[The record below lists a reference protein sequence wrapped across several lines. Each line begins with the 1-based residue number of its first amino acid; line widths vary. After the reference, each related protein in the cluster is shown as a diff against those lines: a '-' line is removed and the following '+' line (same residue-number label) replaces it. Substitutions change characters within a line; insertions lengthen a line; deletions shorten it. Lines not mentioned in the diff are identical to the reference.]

1 MDQQTKV
8 NEMLPSQ
15 GNMINELFA
24 QNYAASLRTAY
35 AILRSKEDAEDAVQT
50 AYRAAFRGFSK
61 FRGEL
66 SFKTWITRITVN
78 CCLIQLREH
87 RARPLVALDN
97 LLRPLESHAATPE
110 MLGYLREL
118 QVAHTRAAS
127 RLPESLH
134 DVYVHSVMRNTA
146 FPAVAHRLS
155 LTRAAAKPRLFR
167 ARRRSKT
174 LFSQWSGKG
183 GVMNQPRPSAG
194 VWGVL
199 LAGGNGTRLQS
210 LTTRIEGDTR
220 PKQFCRIFG
229 DESLLTQ
236 IRRRI
241 RPLFDPDRIVA
252 VVTKKHEGF
261 YSL

>member
-97 LLRPLESHAATPE
+97 LLRPLEFNHTPPHPRCSAIC
-110 MLGYLREL
+110 GNFRW
-118 QVAHTRAAS
+118 HTRGQ
-127 RLPESLH
+127 H
-134 DVYVHSVMRNTA
+134 QDCRN
-146 FPAVAHRLS
+146 
-155 LTRAAAKPRLFR
+155 
-167 ARRRSKT
+167 
-174 LFSQWSGKG
+174 
-183 GVMNQPRPSAG
+183 PS
-194 VWGVL
+194 
-199 LAGGNGTRLQS
+199 TMS
-210 LTTRIEGDTR
+210 MSI
-220 PKQFCRIFG
+220 P
-229 DESLLTQ
+229 
-236 IRRRI
+236 
-241 RPLFDPDRIVA
+241 
-252 VVTKKHEGF
+252 
-261 YSL
+261 